1 MSEIQSTNNNSNTS
15 NTNSISSEQKN
26 TQEAN
31 KNQDK
36 QNLPLKKDIMKEKV
50 AEIKSTYDQ
59 MIKLRK
65 QNLEGYKKLE
75 MSK

>member
-1 MSEIQSTNNNSNTS
+1 MSENLNKINESGTNKNINNPEQNNS
-15 NTNSISSEQKN
+15 QDP
-26 TQEAN
+26 N
-31 KNQDK
+31 KNQEK
-36 QNLPLKKDIMKEKV
+36 QNLPPKKDAMKEKV
-50 AEIKSTYDQ
+50 EEIKSIYDQ

>member
-26 TQEAN
+26 TQDAN

-36 QNLPLKKDIMKEKV
+36 QNLPPKKDIMKEKF

>member
-15 NTNSISSEQKN
+15 NTNNISSEQKN
-26 TQEAN
+26 TQDAN

-36 QNLPLKKDIMKEKV
+36 QNLPPKKDIMKEKV
-50 AEIKSTYDQ
+50 AEIKSTYEQ

-65 QNLEGYKKLE
+65 QNLDGYKKLE

>member
-1 MSEIQSTNNNSNTS
+1 MSENLNKINESGTNKNINNPEQNNS
-15 NTNSISSEQKN
+15 Q
-26 TQEAN
+26 APN
-31 KNQDK
+31 KNQEK
-36 QNLPLKKDIMKEKV
+36 QNLPPKKDAMKEKV
-50 AEIKSTYDQ
+50 EEIKSIYDQ

>member
-15 NTNSISSEQKN
+15 NTNNISSEQKN
-26 TQEAN
+26 TQDAN
-31 KNQDK
+31 KN
-36 QNLPLKKDIMKEKV
+36 LPPKKDIMKEKV

>member
-15 NTNSISSEQKN
+15 NTNNISSEQKN
-26 TQEAN
+26 TQDAN

-36 QNLPLKKDIMKEKV
+36 PNSPPKKDIMKEKV
-50 AEIKSTYDQ
+50 AEIKSTYEQ

>member
-15 NTNSISSEQKN
+15 NTNNIPSEQKN
-26 TQEAN
+26 TQDAN

-50 AEIKSTYDQ
+50 AEIKSTYEQ

>member
-15 NTNSISSEQKN
+15 NTNNISSEQKN
-26 TQEAN
+26 TQDAIQKIE
-31 KNQDK
+31 KP
-36 QNLPLKKDIMKEKV
+36 NLPPKKDIMKEKV
-50 AEIKSTYDQ
+50 AEIKSTYEQ